1 MRQQFKGEGMCSG
14 RLNQSTRP
22 TQINQY
28 KPNKAKQVDQIS
40 AKASW
45 ERGRYYNREMEARK
59 QGYPH
64 AAGGRWGGGSPG
76 WGHRCTRT
84 PGTPPPRGHRPS
96 TGRGRRCRVGGH
108 PLVLGRM
115 IGHMKDTDYIY
126 TPLQNAWGSP
136 PLSLP
141 ASARLLLAA
150 HSWCCSYSA
159 TA

>member
-1 MRQQFKGEGMCSG
+1 MRHQLKGEGVCSG

-22 TQINQY
+22 TQINLY

-64 AAGGRWGGGSPG
+64 AAGGQWGGGSPG
-76 WGHRCTRT
+76 G
-84 PGTPPPRGHRPS
+84 GTDEPALRALRPQADIARARG
-96 TGRGRRCRVGGH
+96 GGRRCRRGGRT
-108 PLVLGRM
+108 LVLGRM

-126 TPLQNAWGSP
+126 TPLSSECVGVAP
-136 PLSLP
+136 PVPPCLS
-141 ASARLLLAA
+141 
-150 HSWCCSYSA
+150 
-159 TA
+159 